1 MKVHLFTSE
10 PQRLDGGREAER
22 NQAHRQC
29 TIFLFQ
35 HYLSKLYKKNDFL
48 DVNKP
53 VHTAHSCECVNL
65 TEAPTE

>member
-35 HYLSKLYKKNDFL
+35 HYLSKLYKKKRFL
-48 DVNKP
+48 GCKH